1 MQKQIEEITYQP
13 RRQYYI
19 PVNPATVMIGPPS
32 HEAAVHIRLHGKT
45 VRLYIPTW
53 AYNAENHTIPTQ
65 AVGEENGSVI
75 FYFPATQ
82 LGTRRCLI
90 PKDEV
95 DDWLKQEDR
104 FVEPDHTVL
113 NHW

>member
-1 MQKQIEEITYQP
+1 MQKQVERVIYEP

-19 PVNPATVMIGPPS
+19 PVNPETVQVGPPS
-32 HEAAVHIRLHGKT
+32 SETSVNIRLNGKT

-53 AYNAENHTIPTQ
+53 AYDAEQATIPTQ
-65 AVGEENGSVI
+65 AVGEEDGGVV
-75 FYFPATQ
+75 FYFPATL

-90 PKDEV
+90 PKEEV

-104 FVEPDHTVL
+104 FVEPEGPVL

>member
-1 MQKQIEEITYQP
+1 MQEKIDRLVYQP
-13 RRQYYI
+13 RQQYYL
-19 PVNPATVMIGPPS
+19 PVNPDTVQIGPPP
-32 HEAAVHIRLHGKT
+32 HETSVNIRLNGRS

-53 AYNAENHTIPTQ
+53 AYNPEKETIPAQ
-65 AVGEENGSVI
+65 AVGEENGKVI

-82 LGTRRCLI
+82 LGTRRCII

-95 DDWLKQEDR
+95 DVWLKQEDR
-104 FVEPDHTVL
+104 YAAPEDPVL

>member
-1 MQKQIEEITYQP
+1 MQKQIERVIYDP

-19 PVNPATVMIGPPS
+19 PVNPDTVRIGPPS
-32 HEAAVHIRLHGKT
+32 HEMAVHIRLNGKT

-53 AYNAENHTIPTQ
+53 AYDAENHTIPTQ

-95 DDWLKQEDR
+95 DAWLKQEDR

>member
-1 MQKQIEEITYQP
+1 MQKQIERVIYDP

-19 PVNPATVMIGPPS
+19 PVNPDTVRIGPPS
-32 HEAAVHIRLHGKT
+32 HEAAVHIRLNGKT

-95 DDWLKQEDR
+95 DAWLKQEDR